1 VASSISETTAVVLDL
16 SPMKKA
22 ISDRATALLV
32 EAVTNQIAESSTT
45 PNGVVVRNVTL
56 INWSQSLEVVLEEE
70 DDDDSSIL
78 HVKFDVVLEYVRF
91 LDGAA
96 VNARTIIWKAFGTE
110 LARNSLLLRLVLNDT
125 DFAQLQ
131 LITVISIGGAT
142 IPPPLSDDAVTP
154 SDDTKGGSHRQNPLR
169 AGGILAVTA
178 VTVMTVMLVLLA
190 GWVMFCNKGRG
201 GVRRA
206 MDETTTMASTHTPAT
221 TRSSI
226 GRRRI
231 P

>member
-1 VASSISETTAVVLDL
+1 
-16 SPMKKA
+16 MKRA

-131 LITVISIGGAT
+131 LITVISIGGRCSDT
-142 IPPPLSDDAVTP
+142 IRRYQRGVSPPEPPT
-154 SDDTKGGSHRQNPLR
+154 GGRHFSRNSGDSHDSHASV
-169 AGGILAVTA
+169 AGGLGH
-178 VTVMTVMLVLLA
+178 VLQQRP
-190 GWVMFCNKGRG
+190 WRC
-201 GVRRA
+201 
-206 MDETTTMASTHTPAT
+206 
-221 TRSSI
+221 SS
-226 GRRRI
+226 GHG
-231 P
+231 

>member
-1 VASSISETTAVVLDL
+1 VALSISETISVVLDL
-16 SPMKKA
+16 SPMKGA

-32 EAVTNQIAESSTT
+32 EAVTNQIAESSTSPT
-45 PNGVVVRNVTL
+45 GVVVRNVTL
-56 INWSQSLEVVLEEE
+56 INWNQSLEVALEE
-70 DDDDSSIL
+70 DDDDSSVL

-91 LDGAA
+91 LDGVA

-125 DFAQLQ
+125 DFARLQ

-142 IPPPLSDDAVTP
+142 IPPPLSDDTVTTV
-154 SDDTKGGSHRQNPLR
+154 DDTKGGSHRQNAVR

-178 VTVMTVMLVLLA
+178 VTVMTVMLLLLA
-190 GWVMFCNKGRG
+190 GWVMGCHKGRG

-221 TRSSI
+221 TQSSM